1 MHINRLAEVNG
12 NMMQAVPQSCN
23 WLQQPRYAVTAK
35 GTEPQR
41 ARLPNVY
48 GDENFG
54 MYWISN
60 KVKRGANFW
69 GLYKRKMGYSQG
81 RIQELSKG
89 GTGWRAR

>member
-54 MYWISN
+54 MDGISD
-60 KVKRGANFW
+60 KVKRGANF
-69 GLYKRKMGYSQG
+69 GVICAENGV
-81 RIQELSKG
+81 
-89 GTGWRAR
+89 